1 MRIHVPGLLLGAA
14 LSAALPAA
22 ANNDATADT
31 DAMETI
37 VIEALPLGGRG
48 EAEAMHPSTVL
59 ADDDLLRR
67 REQSLGKLLAREPGV
82 SSADFGA
89 GVGQP
94 VIRGL
99 GGPRV
104 RVQENGLGSGDVSTL
119 SVDHAVSVDPL
130 GARQVEV
137 LKGPATL
144 LYGSGAIGGVVNTV
158 TDRVPQSAPTRLT
171 GQMDLAYGDDTLDEA
186 LARLD
191 LTGGMGDLAWNLQGL
206 TRDTGDYR
214 ADDDRRIGNSATD
227 TQTYSGGLSWSGDR
241 GYIGGA
247 VSGFQRDYGIPGE
260 DAVIAMD
267 QDRVDVMGELLDP
280 LPGFERLS
288 VAAAHTDYLHAEGGE
303 AFFENK
309 QTELRLE
316 LGHAHAGGWRGA
328 VGLQAIDREFEAY
341 GEEEIFVPPTDTR
354 SLGLFAVEERPLGAW
369 ILQAGARV
377 ERQEHDASGGNPD
390 RDHTPLSLSLGGLRP
405 LGNGVTLSL
414 SAGRYQRA
422 PATEELYSF
431 GPHEATQTFERGDV
445 DLDEETA
452 RHVDLGLRKSDGRLR
467 WSANVFYTNYKDFV
481 YLRSVDRGLNAD
493 GTGTPASDGQA
504 DRVDEEGDFDP
515 DGELLLLDYAAADAD
530 FLGAELEA
538 GYDLLAG
545 PKRLTLRVFGDLV
558 RGELS
563 GGEDLPRITPT
574 RYGAGL
580 DYAGG
585 PWLANLEVLHADRQD
600 RTAPLEDATDG
611 FTDLGAFLG
620 YRLTTGDADTLVYLR
635 GENLLDDEIVRHTSF
650 LDVPQPGR
658 RLTTGIN
665 VRF

>member
-1 MRIHVPGLLLGAA
+1 MRIHLPGLLLGAA

-22 ANNDATADT
+22 ANDDAANDT
-31 DAMETI
+31 DTMETI
-37 VIEALPLGGRG
+37 VIAALPLGGRG

-59 ADDDLLRR
+59 TDDELLRR
-67 REQSLGKLLAREPGV
+67 REQSLGKVLAGEPGV
-82 SSADFGA
+82 SSSDFGA

-158 TDRVPQSAPTRLT
+158 TDRVPRSAPTRLT

-191 LTGGMGDLAWNLQGL
+191 LTGGVGDFAWNLQGL

-227 TQTYSGGLSWSGDR
+227 TQTYSGGLAWTGER

-247 VSGFQRDYGIPGE
+247 VSGFQRDYGIPEE

-267 QDRVDVMGELLDP
+267 QDRVDIMGELLDP

-316 LGHAHAGGWRGA
+316 LGHTHAQGWRGA

-369 ILQAGARV
+369 TLQAGARI

-405 LGNGVTLSL
+405 LGNGGTLSV
-414 SAGRYQRA
+414 SAGRHQRA

-431 GPHEATQTFERGDV
+431 GPHEATQTFERGDI

-452 RHVDLGLRKSDGRLR
+452 RHIDLGLRQTEGRLR
-467 WSANVFYTNYKDFV
+467 WSANVFYTDYKDFV

-515 DGELLLLDYAAADAD
+515 NGELLLLDYAAADAD

-563 GGEDLPRITPT
+563 GGEDLPRITPA

-580 DYAGG
+580 DYAAG
-585 PWLANLEVLHADRQD
+585 PWLANLDVLHAERQD

-620 YRLTTGDADTLVYLR
+620 YRLPTGDADTLVYLR